1 MRRSRKIF
9 ITLLLLLS
17 LGGVWQ
23 IGLGAYIHAKAV
35 LAQFLLEAAWSDS
48 FNGHADVK
56 PWPWADTWPVGRLTV
71 PRLGISRIVLAGAS
85 GSALAF
91 GPGFFSGTES
101 TGNDRHVLIAGH
113 RDTHFR
119 FLRHLSIGDD
129 IILQTQD
136 GGRRRYRVAA
146 LEIINESDGYRIA
159 ASGARTLTLITCYPF
174 DAVAPGGPL
183 RYLVIAQQPS
193 GTGVIL

>member
-9 ITLLLLLS
+9 ITSLLLLS
-17 LGGVWQ
+17 LGGVWH

-35 LAQFLLEAAWSDS
+35 LAQLLLEAAWSDTL
-48 FNGHADVK
+48 NGQVEVK

-91 GPGFFSGTES
+91 GPGLFTVTES
-101 TGNDRHVLIAGH
+101 AGDDSHVLIAGH
-113 RDTHFR
+113 RDTHFG

-136 GGRRRYRVAA
+136 GGRSYRVAA
-146 LEIINESDGYRIA
+146 LEIIDENDTYRMA
-159 ASGARTLTLITCYPF
+159 GTGQRTLTLVTCYPF

-183 RYLVIAQQPS
+183 RYLVIAHQPS